1 MLPKG
6 IEIDDPRPIA
16 ASAPYTFFMPHPAE
30 IAALKRK
37 DGVQFVFRQAD
48 APGGCAVERM
58 WVFIDRIDDGWVYGA
73 LDNEPYDMT
82 VFKLGERVV
91 LPLSHVISTAFCKG
105 HERPKTP
112 PVREFW
118 ERCMVD
124 LCVLE
129 GRSHVDYL
137 YREVPDM
144 TQEGDKYPDSGWR
157 LRGTPEAVEADRT
170 REHPFEYIALGK
182 ALNQDDRWLHLIDEG
197 PGVAFQ
203 WNADACD

>member
-1 MLPKG
+1 
-6 IEIDDPRPIA
+6 
-16 ASAPYTFFMPHPAE
+16 
-30 IAALKRK
+30 
-37 DGVQFVFRQAD
+37 
-48 APGGCAVERM
+48 
-58 WVFIDRIDDGWVYGA
+58 
-73 LDNEPYDMT
+73 
-82 VFKLGERVV
+82 
-91 LPLSHVISTAFCKG
+91 
-105 HERPKTP
+105 
-112 PVREFW
+112 
-118 ERCMVD
+118 MVD

-144 TQEGDKYPDSGWR
+144 TQEGDKHPDSGWL

-203 WNADACD
+203 WNPEKCDYTRFDSPDLLVSDLE